1 MVSVAG
7 VMLLFRV
14 SVPVS
19 IRAVALIM
27 PPANDTALQGQER
40 RE

>member
-1 MVSVAG
+1 MVAVAG
-7 VMLLFRV
+7 VMLLSRV

-19 IRAVALIM
+19 VRTAALIM